1 MNADTEEYEMIYAYQ
16 LLSLRPSILSV
27 LFLPYDY
34 IVVFNDDECVE
45 ILDENNNSI
54 IEFRD

>member
-1 MNADTEEYEMIYAYQ
+1 MNADTEDYEMIYAFQ
-16 LLSLRPSILSV
+16 LLYLRPSILSI

-34 IVVFNDDECVE
+34 IVIFNDDTCVE

-54 IEFRD
+54 IESSD